1 VSPALVPWL
10 AIAVLAGAVL
20 PLQATINARLGSHL
34 GGPLWGAFVS
44 FCVGTVALGLILA
57 ARRPAWPS
65 AAGVPLWAWFGGLLG
80 AFYVAGVTAAVPR
93 LGGAVLVGLVVA
105 GQVAAALAVDAS
117 GLLPVQRGV
126 GWQGLA
132 GALLIVAGVV
142 VVARR

>member
-1 VSPALVPWL
+1 MSPALVPWL
-10 AIAVLAGAVL
+10 AIALLAGAVL
-20 PLQATINARLGSHL
+20 PLQATINARLGHAL

-44 FCVGTVALGLILA
+44 FVVGTVALGLVLA
-57 ARRPAWPS
+57 ARRSAP
-65 AAGVPLWAWFGGLLG
+65 AAGAVPPWAWFGGLLG
-80 AFYVAGVTAAVPR
+80 AFYVAAVTAAVPR

-105 GQVAAALAVDAS
+105 GQIAAALAVDAS

>member
-1 VSPALVPWL
+1 MILWLLVAL
-10 AIAVLAGAVL
+10 LAGAVL
-20 PLQATINARLGSHL
+20 PVQAAVNARLGTAL

-44 FCVGTVALGLILA
+44 FCVGTVALGLVLA
-57 ARRPAWPS
+57 LRRSAPALGGVPAW
-65 AAGVPLWAWFGGLLG
+65 AWLGGLLG

-93 LGGAVLVGLVVA
+93 LGGALLVGLVVA

-126 GWQGLA
+126 GWQGIA